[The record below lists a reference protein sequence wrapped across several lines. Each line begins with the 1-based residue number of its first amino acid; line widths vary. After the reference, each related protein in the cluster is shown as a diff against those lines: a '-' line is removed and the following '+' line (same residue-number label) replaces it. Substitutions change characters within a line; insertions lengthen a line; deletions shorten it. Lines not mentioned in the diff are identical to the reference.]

1 MMDSMDS
8 ARTFLSRCAPFDRL
22 SAAQLDYCL
31 QHLQLH
37 YLCEESLDEVVPK
50 NRPQL
55 YLVKKGVFDLLG
67 NHNQLIERLE
77 PGDLFGYPSL
87 LTKRPITNRL
97 KVLDDGLMYSLAQLP
112 FDYLCQHNQEF
123 ADYFSRALGDRLL
136 TESRTQEHDW
146 TQLSV
151 ADILERPLV
160 SIGADS
166 SVAEAAERMTQNK
179 VSCLLVQ
186 DNDELLGIITD
197 RDIRSRVVAARQPY
211 DQPVNTFMTSPV
223 IHLDWQAPLFDAM
236 QAMTS
241 QNVHHVAVVKDS
253 KPIGVITATDLMRQQ
268 RSEPLFL
275 VNRIRKADTIE
286 QLQAIAE
293 LVPEHLHQFA
303 NRVVDV
309 RLVGD
314 LLASFTDAFNIRLI
328 RLYKRAHGTAP
339 FPFVW
344 LTFGSQARRDQS
356 LSSDQDN
363 GLLLER
369 QPDTEEVRWFSG
381 LADFV
386 CDGLARCGLKL
397 CGGNI
402 MASNDELRISE
413 QAWVNKFKGW
423 ILEPDQDALMRTNIF
438 FDHRALYG
446 DNRLFERFDTAVSK
460 LATNQIFLANLAANS
475 ADLAVPI
482 GLFNR
487 FRTQKLDDQQE
498 VIDIK
503 KSGIAILNDIA
514 RIHALAAGVKDC
526 STPARLRRLSEL
538 GAINRR
544 DGEDWL
550 AAWRFLVQMRLEH
563 QLNQTIP
570 DNLIAPD
577 KLDSLTRR
585 QLKAAFRLIKDA
597 QEGLALTFSRGA
609 F

>member
-1 MMDSMDS
+1 MDSMDS
-8 ARTFLSRCAPFDRL
+8 TRTFLQRCVPFDRL
-22 SAAQLDYCL
+22 SVAQLDYCL

-37 YLCEESLDEVVPK
+37 YVCEESLDEVIPK
-50 NRPQL
+50 DRPQL
-55 YLVKKGVFDLLG
+55 YLIKKGVFDLLG

-77 PGDLFGYPSL
+77 PGDLFGFPSL
-87 LTKRPITNRL
+87 LTKRPITNRI
-97 KVLDDGLMYSLAQLP
+97 KVLDDGLMFSLAQSP

-123 ADYFSRALGDRLL
+123 SDYFSRALGDRLL

-151 ADILERPLV
+151 ADILERSLV
-160 SIGADS
+160 SISADC
-166 SVAEAAERMTQNK
+166 SVADAALQMSENK
-179 VSCLLVQ
+179 VSCLLIQ
-186 DNDELLGIITD
+186 DNDELQGIITD
-197 RDIRSRVVAARQPY
+197 RDIRSRVVAQRQSY
-211 DQPVNTFMTSPV
+211 EQPVRQFMTTPV
-223 IHLDWQAPLFDAM
+223 IELDWQAPLFDAM

-241 QNVHHVAVVKDS
+241 QNVHHIAVVRDS
-253 KPIGVITATDLMRQQ
+253 KPVGVITATDLMRQQ

-275 VNRIRKADTIE
+275 VNRIRKADTVD

-303 NRVVDV
+303 HRVVDV

-328 RLYKRAHGTAP
+328 RLYQRQYGEAP

-363 GLLLER
+363 GLLLE
-369 QPDTEEVRWFSG
+369 QEPDAVQAQWFAG
-381 LADFV
+381 LAEFV
-386 CDGLARCGLKL
+386 CDGLARCGLEL

-402 MASNDELRISE
+402 MASNDQLRVSG
-413 QAWVNKFKGW
+413 QAWISKFRRW

-446 DNRLFERFDTAVSK
+446 DQKLFEHFDQAVSK

-487 FRTQKLDDQQE
+487 FRTQKLDDEKE

-503 KSGIAILNDIA
+503 KSGIAIINDIA
-514 RIHALAAGVKDC
+514 RIHSLASGIRDC
-526 STPARLRRLSEL
+526 GTPARLQRLKDT
-538 GAINRR
+538 GAMNTH
-544 DGEDWL
+544 DAEDLL
-550 AAWRFLVQMRLEH
+550 AAWRFLVQMRLTH
-563 QLNQTIP
+563 QLNQKTP

-577 KLDSLTRR
+577 QLDSLTRR